1 MNISDCFAILELPYG
16 ADERSVKASYRR
28 LAKIHHPD
36 ISQDNTNTQAFL
48 DIQYAY
54 ETILKYYD
62 FRSKYGELIGG
73 LIVDYTQ
80 SKAEAKRKKEQERRE
95 RIIKIQQIKEK
106 KKTDEIKLIQSLFE
120 DYKTSKKIRIV
131 KFNSVV
137 SLLVFIVLLFDYVIP
152 PEIQTITI
160 EKTDVVSNG
169 MAPEY
174 YLIHKNERINVSEA
188 FFYSV
193 VGKKEIK
200 RDLSP
205 VFKTPKKLYYS
216 EENLKYYESTHSF
229 FFDSTPIL
237 LAMLLLPLLSFLI
250 MKPNFTFVLII
261 TTFNL
266 YIVPFLWIIIL
277 VGNFR
282 IVNLVL
288 YLHTLF

>member
-1 MNISDCFAILELPYG
+1 MNLSDCFAILELPNG
-16 ADERSVKASYRR
+16 ADEKAVKASYRR

-36 ISQDNTNTQAFL
+36 ILQDNTNTQAFL
-48 DIQYAY
+48 DIQFAY
-54 ETILKYYD
+54 ETILKYYE

-73 LIVDYTQ
+73 LIIDYTQ
-80 SKAEAKRKKEQERRE
+80 SKADAKRKEEQERRE
-95 RIIKIQQIKEK
+95 RILKIQQIKEK
-106 KKTDEIKLIQSLFE
+106 KKSDEIKLIQSLFD

-131 KFNSVV
+131 KFNSII

-152 PEIQTITI
+152 PDIQTITI

-169 MAPEY
+169 MEPEY

-205 VFKTPKKLYYS
+205 VFKTQKKLYYS
-216 EENLKYYESTHSF
+216 EENLKYYENSHSF

-237 LAMLLLPLLSFLI
+237 LAMLLLPILSFFI
-250 MKPNFTFVLII
+250 MRPNFTFVLII

-288 YLHTLF
+288 YLHALF